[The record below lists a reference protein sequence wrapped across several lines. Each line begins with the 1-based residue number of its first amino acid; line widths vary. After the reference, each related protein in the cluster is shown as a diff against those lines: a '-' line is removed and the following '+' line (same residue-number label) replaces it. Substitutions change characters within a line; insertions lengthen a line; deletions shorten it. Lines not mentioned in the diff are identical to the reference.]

1 MDRAFVGISETFDQV
16 HGGFG
21 TQPKFPGSMTL
32 SFCLREHLRTGN
44 QTALDMVTQSLH
56 KMGNGGIYDQL
67 GGGFHRYSVDA
78 EWLVPHF
85 EKMLYDN
92 ALLVRMY
99 VEGFQATGDPMSQRI
114 VEETAT
120 YLLRE
125 MMQPGGGF
133 YAAQDA
139 DSEGEEGKYF
149 VWTP

>member
-1 MDRAFVGISETFDQV
+1 MF
-16 HGGFG
+16 
-21 TQPKFPGSMTL
+21 
-32 SFCLREHLRTGN
+32 
-44 QTALDMVTQSLH
+44 
-56 KMGNGGIYDQL
+56 
-67 GGGFHRYSVDA
+67 
-78 EWLVPHF
+78 
-85 EKMLYDN
+85 
-92 ALLVRMY
+92 
-99 VEGFQATGDPMSQRI
+99 QRI